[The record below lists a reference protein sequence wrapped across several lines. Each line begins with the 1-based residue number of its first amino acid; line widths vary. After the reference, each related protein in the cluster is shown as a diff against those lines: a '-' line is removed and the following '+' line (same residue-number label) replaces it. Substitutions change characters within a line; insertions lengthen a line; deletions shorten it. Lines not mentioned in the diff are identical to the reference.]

1 MHNIK
6 GSIPCGIEPFI
17 VIINIIS
24 SSFDFDCYNKSAYKS
39 DTNNEFI
46 NQMLNA

>member
-17 VIINIIS
+17 AIINIIS
-24 SSFDFDCYNKSAYKS
+24 SSFDLIVI
-39 DTNNEFI
+39 TNQHIKVIPIMN
-46 NQMLNA
+46 L